1 MSKVKVV
8 SNKEP
13 KFKKKQTLG
22 MKILTILFIVISV
35 FYVMPVIIVL
45 VNSFK
50 TKGGIAMNLFA
61 LPNSETFHGF
71 QNYIKGMTFG
81 NYPFWSRQ
89 SGVCLSQSSALRLSL
104 FAHLWRLGISSVQIL
119 FSVR

>member
-8 SNKEP
+8 SDKEP

-61 LPNSETFHGF
+61 LPNSE
-71 QNYIKGMTFG
+71 
-81 NYPFWSRQ
+81 R
-89 SGVCLSQSSALRLSL
+89 
-104 FAHLWRLGISSVQIL
+104 
-119 FSVR
+119 